1 MSGSDERRPPRPL
14 GRGLGLGAAALFAA
28 GLVAGLFLGQMVLGV
43 PLVALGLV
51 LYAVRGY
58 LQTGD
63 RAVAGVLIFVAL
75 AMTGI
80 EMIIHFLGP

>member
-1 MSGSDERRPPRPL
+1 MSEFEERRPPRPVVW
-14 GRGLGLGAAALFAA
+14 GLGLGAVALFAVGA
-28 GLVAGLFLGQMVLGV
+28 IAGLFLGWMMVGV
-43 PLVALGLV
+43 PLVAVGLA

-75 AMTGI
+75 AMTGV
-80 EMIIHFLGP
+80 EMIVHFLGP